1 MKHDNIKL
9 RPDNLDGLEKTY
21 LYQYHQ
27 AIKSGEIK
35 ASYYL
40 TTELENLLDD
50 LSNED
55 FYFDTTEAYRR
66 IDFIENCLRM
76 TKSPF
81 YGAPFKLELFQK
93 AFIETLYSFYMTSDN
108 TQRFQRALFLL
119 ARKNGKSMLCSA
131 LALTDLIIGGKGL
144 DIVCSSNDDNQASI
158 LTDEVDTM
166 RTMIDP
172 NNKATWRNQ
181 KGIKC
186 LLNNNKI
193 FKLSQRTRNK
203 EGRNIDTGIVDE
215 VHEMTENVI
224 VKSIE
229 QSQSLKPNPKL
240 ILITTEGFVQNGF
253 LDEELARAKAIVRKE
268 IDDSAAVRY
277 LPWIYEQDSENEVWQ
292 GDRENR
298 LWQKA
303 NPLLGTAK
311 RYSYLEQQVD
321 KAKTSKT
328 ERAFVLAKDFNI
340 KQSNAMAWLKAEDYN
355 YEAVFDLEDFKGS
368 ICLGAADI
376 AETTDLTSARI
387 LMMKPNDDKK
397 YVYQMYFIP
406 EGKLNNGNDDK
417 SAGAEYKE
425 WAKKGMLRICDGN
438 YLNTSVVAD
447 WFYELYKKYDIKTY
461 KIGYDS
467 KFANEFINRLEEYG
481 FDSEV
486 IWQRPQILTRGINMA
501 EVDLQSKQIIGLNEI
516 DKWCIGNSTLK
527 TDSQGFSILEKI
539 KGNKMKKIDGAVT
552 LIMLMEMFARHRSV
566 IEK

>member
-9 RPDNLDGLEKTY
+9 RPENLDGLEKTY

-397 YVYQMYFIP
+397 YVHQMYFIP
-406 EGKLNNGNDDK
+406 EGKLKNGNDDK

-447 WFYELYKKYDIKTY
+447 WFYELYKKYGIKTY

-501 EVDLQSKQIIGLNEI
+501 EIDLQSKQIIGLNEI

-552 LIMLMEMFARHRSV
+552 LVMLMEMFARHRSV
-566 IEK
+566 LEK

>member
-93 AFIETLYSFYMTSDN
+93 AFIETLYSFYMVNDN

-131 LALTDLIIGGKGL
+131 LALTDLVIGGKGL

-406 EGKLNNGNDDK
+406 EGKLKNGNDDK

-447 WFYELYKKYDIKTY
+447 WFYELYKKYGIKTY

-501 EVDLQSKQIIGLNEI
+501 EIDLQSKQIIGLNEI

-527 TDSQGFSILEKI
+527 TDSNGFSILEKI

-552 LIMLMEMFARHRSV
+552 LVMLMEMFARHRSV
-566 IEK
+566 LEK